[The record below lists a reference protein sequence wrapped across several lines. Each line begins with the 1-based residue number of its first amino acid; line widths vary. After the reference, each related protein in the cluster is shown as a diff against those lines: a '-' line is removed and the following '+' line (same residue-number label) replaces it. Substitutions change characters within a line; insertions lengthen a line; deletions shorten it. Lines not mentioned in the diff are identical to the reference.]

1 MLVYELK
8 IPLIPTE
15 EYPYAIKTK
24 AGDSMGIGLEA
35 PKTDMSAMRDRM
47 GGGMR
52 GGGRQMPSELKVLA
66 VVQLASP
73 NNEAQD

>member
-1 MLVYELK
+1 
-8 IPLIPTE
+8 
-15 EYPYAIKTK
+15 
-24 AGDSMGIGLEA
+24 MGIGLEA